1 MTGEKI
7 WLNFRMRR
15 VSFTYK
21 DQFYKGLD
29 GFGTSRLY
37 GLDQKHS
44 KTVQN
49 SSNQTVQIKQFKSN
63 SSNQTVQIKHVDWDL
78 IGISWDI
85 YIYMY
90 IYDYYVY
97 IYIYIDI
104 YICTYIYIYIHWYI

>member
-44 KTVQN
+44 KTVQ
-49 SSNQTVQIKQFKSN
+49 
-63 SSNQTVQIKHVDWDL
+63 IKHVDWDL
-78 IGISWDI
+78 IGISWD
-85 YIYMY
+85 MY
-90 IYDYYVY
+90 IYIC
-97 IYIYIDI
+97 IYT
-104 YICTYIYIYIHWYI
+104 CQLLT